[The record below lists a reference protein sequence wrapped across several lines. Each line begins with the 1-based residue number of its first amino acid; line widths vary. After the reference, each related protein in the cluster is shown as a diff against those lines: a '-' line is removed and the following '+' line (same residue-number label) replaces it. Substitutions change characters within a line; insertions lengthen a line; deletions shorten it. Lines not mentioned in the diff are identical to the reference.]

1 MPNDLSIN
9 KIRFKSTLLIKSWPD
24 TIENTTSIISSHYEL
39 QSLPKVGAF
48 LIQKNMY
55 IAALSPG
62 HYMIISDH
70 QDLYLKLSKILSS
83 ENAAVIDISESR
95 RGLHLKGA
103 NASLI
108 LNKEIAIDLSN
119 KTTSLSELFIFS
131 LISWALA
138 ANISNN
144 SDSLDRSVDVFNK
157 ISLMFSPTLV
167 ELILNDF

>member
-9 KIRFKSTLLIKSWPD
+9 KIRFKSTVLIKSWPD
-24 TIENTTSIISSHYEL
+24 TIENTTSIISSHFEL
-39 QSLPKVGAF
+39 QSLPKVVAF

-103 NASLI
+103 NAPLI

-119 KTTSLSELFIFS
+119 KTTSDLAVIQTEIHSIGVIVFKISAEDFLIFS
-131 LISWALA
+131 YSSFFESLYEWMI
-138 ANISNN
+138 
-144 SDSLDRSVDVFNK
+144 DSTK
-157 ISLMFSPTLV
+157 
-167 ELILNDF
+167 ELG

>member
-9 KIRFKSTLLIKSWPD
+9 KIRFKSTVLIKSWPD
-24 TIENTTSIISSHYEL
+24 TIENTTSIISSHFEL

-103 NASLI
+103 DAPLI

-119 KTTSLSELFIFS
+119 KTTSDFAVIQSELYCS
-131 LISWALA
+131 RHRRKP
-138 ANISNN
+138 
-144 SDSLDRSVDVFNK
+144 SDCHEKSGNCRYHCSRFVTLWQSVHE
-157 ISLMFSPTLV
+157 P
-167 ELILNDF
+167 

>member
-24 TIENTTSIISSHYEL
+24 TIENTTSIISSHFEL

-55 IAALSPG
+55 ISALSPG

-70 QDLYLKLSKILSS
+70 QDLYLKLSKIITS
-83 ENAAVIDISESR
+83 ENAAVVDTSHSR
-95 RGLHLKGA
+95 RGLRLKGA
-103 NASLI
+103 DAPLI

-119 KTTSLSELFIFS
+119 KTTSDFAVIQSEIHSIGVIVFKLSAEDFLIFS
-131 LISWALA
+131 YS
-138 ANISNN
+138 
-144 SDSLDRSVDVFNK
+144 SLFESFYEWIIDAK
-157 ISLMFSPTLV
+157 K
-167 ELILNDF
+167 EYE

>member
-9 KIRFKSTLLIKSWPD
+9 KIRFKSTVLIKSWSD
-24 TIENTTSIISSHYEL
+24 TIENTTSIISSHFEL

-83 ENAAVIDISESR
+83 ENAAVIDNTIHVIPDIGDRACKDMLSVKRYDLRKNEYES
-95 RGLHLKGA
+95 
-103 NASLI
+103 SL
-108 LNKEIAIDLSN
+108 LE
-119 KTTSLSELFIFS
+119 
-131 LISWALA
+131 
-138 ANISNN
+138 
-144 SDSLDRSVDVFNK
+144 
-157 ISLMFSPTLV
+157 
-167 ELILNDF
+167 

>member
-1 MPNDLSIN
+1 MPNDLSIY
-9 KIRFKSTLLIKSWPD
+9 KIRFKSTVLIKSWSD
-24 TIENTTSIISSHYEL
+24 TIENTISIISSHFEL

-70 QDLYLKLSKILSS
+70 QDLYLKLSKILLS

-103 NASLI
+103 DAPLI

-119 KTTSLSELFIFS
+119 KTTSDFAVIQSEIHSIGVIVFKLSAEDFLIFS
-131 LISWALA
+131 YS
-138 ANISNN
+138 
-144 SDSLDRSVDVFNK
+144 SLFESFYEWIIDAK
-157 ISLMFSPTLV
+157 K
-167 ELILNDF
+167 EYE